1 MTAVEIDTN
10 PENEFKTVSI
20 LNEKRAYLSVSSLY
34 CSGNGLNETL
44 SQVNLERKSRS
55 DNAHNDV
62 RVRTPALRV
71 NQVDKPRRNRDAI
84 IDGELI

>member
-10 PENEFKTVSI
+10 PENEFKTVPI
-20 LNEKRAYLSVSSLY
+20 LNEKRAYLSVSSLN

-62 RVRTPALRV
+62 RVMS
-71 NQVDKPRRNRDAI
+71 
-84 IDGELI
+84 

>member
-20 LNEKRAYLSVSSLY
+20 LNEKRAYLSVSSLN

-62 RVRTPALRV
+62 RVMS
-71 NQVDKPRRNRDAI
+71 
-84 IDGELI
+84 